1 MTFTAE
7 ALSDI
12 RLQRSLS
19 GKGFEGVSG
28 SCFFCDIH
36 TDIEIPEGAE
46 IEFLSYSLPTFKIT
60 KSVIRNGVVSITA
73 YDRTNDLNI
82 PFDYSGYEQ
91 FDTDG
96 TAKWYPSTMI
106 VGAIANQ
113 CGFAVSGYSG
123 RMSELCFLDF
133 AGKTCRDI
141 LTELSRV
148 DVGYWYQSSDNSLA
162 FRAFSSP
169 SDGFEIAPEKRSE
182 IELRGSKTITGI
194 YAEDTVY
201 GTDYHTGSPWENTER
216 LSGRYL
222 SEAIVQDMA
231 GQILSKGGQYVYYGW
246 SCGAALVDSVND
258 IGDCVKYSGRLLPIL
273 SADYRFEGIGIIAAL
288 SAPDADNGLG
298 EYTDLYSRMIEG
310 TVPKDKSLGMQFF
323 SDSSSGFR
331 VEV

>member
-1 MTFTAE
+1 MTFNAE
-7 ALSDI
+7 ELSDI

-19 GKGFEGVSG
+19 GKGFEGISG
-28 SCFFCDIH
+28 SCLSCNIH

-46 IEFLSYSLPTFKIT
+46 VDFLGYSLPTFKVT
-60 KSVIRNGVVSITA
+60 KSSVRNGVVSITA

-91 FDTDG
+91 FDTNG
-96 TAKWYPSTMI
+96 KAKWYPTTLI

-113 CGFAVSGYSG
+113 CGLADSGYSG
-123 RMSELCFLDF
+123 RVSDLCYLDF

-148 DVGYWYQSSDNSLA
+148 DVGYWYQNADNSLA
-162 FRAFSSP
+162 FRAFSPP
-169 SDGFEIAPEKRSE
+169 SGGFEIAPEKRSE

-201 GTDYHTGSPWENTER
+201 GTYYHTGSPWENTER

-222 SEAIVQDMA
+222 SEEIVQEMA
-231 GQILSKGGQYVYYGW
+231 NKIGQYVYYGW
-246 SCGAALVDSVND
+246 SCGAALVDSIYD
-258 IGDCVKYSGRLLPIL
+258 IGDCVKYSDKLLPIL
-273 SADYRFEGIGIIAAL
+273 SADYRFESIGIIAAL

-298 EYTDLYSRMIEG
+298 EFTDVYKRMIEG

-331 VEV
+331 IEV